1 MAGRPV
7 PTMTTRASTWA
18 AHERHLAGQA
28 SFGDPT
34 VNLHIDK
41 TRLDIDRV
49 RQELKWEPYKAF
61 AAIIAG
67 VAAMSGIILAV
78 AHLIH

>member
-1 MAGRPV
+1 
-7 PTMTTRASTWA
+7 
-18 AHERHLAGQA
+18 
-28 SFGDPT
+28 